1 MKKRL
6 ILFLVFFAG
15 ILFFSGCQKSDEQ
28 KSEILGNAD
37 LIKNDSAGERISLRM
52 KPKVGDVF
60 NYKLHIEQN
69 GSESSTLNKG
79 NELKNFQIMD
89 LYYIN
94 EVMEINDAGIIT
106 YKVRYDS
113 IMVNVG
119 ASNKDTSYSLVYN
132 SNVKD
137 SVYKKSDFITFNTLI
152 GNDFRVRVSSLG
164 EVTTI
169 YDLEKI
175 QNMIYKEYG
184 DTLEADEKD
193 IVKKSLE
200 DQLKELI
207 QTQYQIFPEKEV
219 KKDSAWTNVQQTVLG
234 SFPVEN
240 ILNYTV
246 KSLEKRDNAYIIG
259 ITAGLDFKILEN
271 TFKEKTTGINY
282 KLEDVK
288 GGGSGKIQFNLSRG
302 CIETKETEKSLS
314 ATIMAS
320 LKGQSA
326 TSSKNDTIKLKL
338 ELLNK

>member
-6 ILFLVFFAG
+6 IIFMIIITG
-15 ILFFSGCQKSDEQ
+15 IIFVGGCQKSDES
-28 KSEILGNAD
+28 KSDTSRNTD
-37 LIKNDSAGERISLRM
+37 LIKKDAAGDKLTLRI

-79 NELKNFQIMD
+79 NEIKNFQIMD
-89 LYYIN
+89 LYFMN
-94 EVMEINDAGIIT
+94 EVMEINESGIIT

-113 IMVNVG
+113 IIVNVG
-119 ASNKDTSYSLVYN
+119 ASDKDTSYSVTYN
-132 SNVKD
+132 SGVKD
-137 SVYKKSDFITFNTLI
+137 SIYKKSDFITFNTLI
-152 GNDFRVRVSSLG
+152 GNDFRVRVSALG

-175 QNMIYKEYG
+175 QNIIFKEYG

-200 DQLKELI
+200 DQLKELT
-207 QTQYQIFPEKEV
+207 QTQYQMFPEKEV
-219 KKDSAWTNVQQTVLG
+219 IKDSTWTSVQQTVLG

-246 KSLEKRDNAYIIG
+246 TSIEVREDNFIIG
-259 ITAGLDFKILEN
+259 LTAGLGFKILEN
-271 TFKEKTTGINY
+271 TFKEKTTGITY
-282 KLEDVK
+282 KLEDIK
-288 GGGSGKIQFNLSRG
+288 GGGSGKIQFNISRG
-302 CIETKETEKSLS
+302 CIESKETEKSLS

-320 LKGQSA
+320 LQGQSA
-326 TSSKNDTIKLKL
+326 KSSKTDVIKLKL
-338 ELLNK
+338 ELL

>member
-6 ILFLVFFAG
+6 ILFTVLIAG
-15 ILFFSGCQKSDEQ
+15 ILFLGGCQKSDVQ
-28 KSEILGNAD
+28 KSDITQNTD
-37 LIKNDSAGERISLRM
+37 LIIKDAAGEKITLKM
-52 KPKVGDVF
+52 KPKVGDIF

-69 GSESSTLNKG
+69 GSESSSLNKG
-79 NELKNFQIMD
+79 NEIKNFQIMD
-89 LYYIN
+89 LYFMN
-94 EVMEINDAGIIT
+94 EVMEINETGIIT

-119 ASNKDTSYSLVYN
+119 ASDKDTSYSVTYN

-152 GNDFRVRVSSLG
+152 GNDFRVRVSAIG

-175 QNMIYKEYG
+175 QNIIYKEYG
-184 DTLEADEKD
+184 DTLDADEKE

-200 DQLKELI
+200 DQLKELT
-207 QTQYQIFPEKEV
+207 QTQYQMFPEKEV
-219 KKDSAWTNVQQTVLG
+219 TKDSTWTSVQQTVLG

-240 ILNYTV
+240 ILKYTV
-246 KSLEKRDNAYIIG
+246 TSVEEKENGYIIG
-259 ITAGLDFKILEN
+259 LNAGLDFKILEN
-271 TFKEKTTGINY
+271 TYKEKATGINY

-302 CIETKETEKSLS
+302 CIEMKETEKNLS
-314 ATIMAS
+314 ATILAS
-320 LKGQSA
+320 LQGQSA
-326 TSSKNDTIKLKL
+326 TSSKTDIIKLKL
-338 ELLNK
+338 ELL